1 MSVLANLEG
10 TSLIRDAILPKGAFK
25 SPANFEIA
33 SLNVGKLANLSIS
46 DASRCFPSIDKPL
59 ISRFSFSFAKTF
71 LRSLLQHQVLHKKKQ
86 AL

>member
-33 SLNVGKLANLSIS
+33 SSNVGKLANLLIS
-46 DASRCFPSIDKPL
+46 AASKCFPSIDNPL
-59 ISRFSFSFAKTF
+59 IFRFSFSFAKDF
-71 LRSLLQHQVLHKKKQ
+71 KIFAAAPGSS
-86 AL
+86 